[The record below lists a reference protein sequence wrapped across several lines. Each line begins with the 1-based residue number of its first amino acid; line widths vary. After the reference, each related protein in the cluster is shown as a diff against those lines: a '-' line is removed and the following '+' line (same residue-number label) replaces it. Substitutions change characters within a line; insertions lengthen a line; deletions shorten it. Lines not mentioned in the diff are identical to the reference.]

1 MSAFANSPVRSFV
14 LARLASGLVSIF
26 FISIL
31 VFLGTALLPGDAAN
45 SLLGQEA
52 TPESVLA
59 LREALGLDQ
68 PLVTRYFHWLGSAL
82 QGDFG
87 TSLSNGQQV
96 TSLLVPRLINSLILA
111 FSAAVIVVPLAVGIG
126 LAAAMH
132 RGRLVDTISGSLS
145 SIFLSMPSFL
155 IGYLLV
161 FVFAVHFGI
170 LPSLSM
176 VRASASVS
184 TWIIALTLPVLTL
197 VLVAQAHIIKLTRA
211 AVLGVMS
218 SDYILMAETKG
229 IPRRTTFFRHALPNA
244 LSPIVSIC
252 MMSMAYMIVDVVVI
266 EAVFNYPGMGKLMV
280 DAVAYRDI
288 PIVQVCGVLFS
299 AIFVGLNFLADLLAM
314 LINPRQRLPRKGN

>member
-45 SLLGQEA
+45 ALLGQNA
-52 TPESVLA
+52 TPETVLA
-59 LREALGLDQ
+59 LREVLGLDR
-68 PLVTRYFHWLGSAL
+68 PLVLRYLAWLGNAL

-96 TSLLVPRLINSLILA
+96 TSLLAPRLVNSLILA
-111 FSAAVIVVPLAVGIG
+111 SSAAVIVVPLAVGIG
-126 LAAAMH
+126 LVAAMH
-132 RGRLVDTISGSLS
+132 RGKVADTVIGSVS
-145 SIFLSMPSFL
+145 SLFLSMPSFL
-155 IGYLLV
+155 IGYLVV
-161 FVFAVHFGI
+161 FIFAVQLGI

-176 VRASASVS
+176 VRASSSLTA
-184 TWIIALTLPVLTL
+184 WMIALALPVLTL

-218 SDYILMAETKG
+218 TDYIMMAQTKG
-229 IPRRTTFFRHALPNA
+229 IPRNTIFFRHALPNA

-252 MMSMAYMIVDVVVI
+252 MMSVAYMIVDVVVI

-288 PIVQVCGVLFS
+288 PIVQACGVLFS
-299 AIFVGLNFLADLLAM
+299 TIFVALNFLADLLAM